1 MTDAIKL
8 PSRDIVDIA
17 PQVGNLAEIEQF
29 LFQDIG
35 GTSLI
40 NLVRHDTIS
49 GIDVVYSIISNLS
62 KLNIDFDP
70 SFILVNKAVY
80 QSIFNQYSI
89 QLMSRVPQ
97 ETFYSL
103 NEQRPPDNL
112 GTNVYFDG
120 EDLVIEFEN
129 VRQTEFIEIEI
140 ETDGKINS
148 VRENDY

>member
-17 PQVGNLAEIEQF
+17 PQVGNVAEIEQF

-70 SFILVNKAVY
+70 SLILVNKAVY

>member
-62 KLNIDFDP
+62 KLKIDFDP
-70 SFILVNKAVY
+70 SLILVNKAVY

>member
-8 PSRDIVDIA
+8 PSRDIVNIES
-17 PQVGNLAEIEQF
+17 QVADVAQIEQF

-49 GIDVVYSIISNLS
+49 GINVVYSIISNLS

-70 SFILVNKAVY
+70 SLILVNKAVY

>member
-8 PSRDIVDIA
+8 PSRDIVNIES
-17 PQVGNLAEIEQF
+17 QVADVAQIEQF

-49 GIDVVYSIISNLS
+49 GIDVIYSIISNLS

-70 SFILVNKAVY
+70 SLILVNKAVY

-103 NEQRPPDNL
+103 NEQRPPYNL

>member
-1 MTDAIKL
+1 MTEAIKL
-8 PSRDIVDIA
+8 PSRDIVNIA
-17 PQVGNLAEIEQF
+17 PQVGNIAEIEQF

-70 SFILVNKAVY
+70 SLILVNKAVY

>member
-8 PSRDIVDIA
+8 PSRDIVNIA
-17 PQVGNLAEIEQF
+17 PQVGNIAEIEQF

-70 SFILVNKAVY
+70 SLILVNKAVY

>member
-17 PQVGNLAEIEQF
+17 PQVGNVAEIEQF

-62 KLNIDFDP
+62 KLKIDFDP
-70 SFILVNKAVY
+70 SLILVNKAVY

>member
-8 PSRDIVDIA
+8 PSRDIVNIES
-17 PQVGNLAEIEQF
+17 QVADVAQIEQF

-49 GIDVVYSIISNLS
+49 GIDVIYSIISNLS

-70 SFILVNKAVY
+70 SLILVNKAVY

>member
-17 PQVGNLAEIEQF
+17 PQVGNVAEIEQF

-70 SFILVNKAVY
+70 SLILVNKAVY

-89 QLMSRVPQ
+89 QLMNRIPQ

-112 GTNVYFDG
+112 ATNVYFDG
-120 EDLVIEFEN
+120 EDLIIEFEN
-129 VRQTEFIEIEI
+129 VKQTEFVEIQI

>member
-70 SFILVNKAVY
+70 SLILVNKAVY

-103 NEQRPPDNL
+103 NEHRPPDNL

>member
-70 SFILVNKAVY
+70 SLILVNKAVY

-120 EDLVIEFEN
+120 EDLVIEFEY
-129 VRQTEFIEIEI
+129 VRQTEFIEREI

>member
-8 PSRDIVDIA
+8 PSRDIVNIA
-17 PQVGNLAEIEQF
+17 PQVGNIAEIEQF

-70 SFILVNKAVY
+70 SLILVNKAVY
-80 QSIFNQYSI
+80 QSIFNPVSYTH
-89 QLMSRVPQ
+89 LTLP
-97 ETFYSL
+97 
-103 NEQRPPDNL
+103 
-112 GTNVYFDG
+112 TN
-120 EDLVIEFEN
+120 
-129 VRQTEFIEIEI
+129 
-140 ETDGKINS
+140 
-148 VRENDY
+148 REV

>member
-1 MTDAIKL
+1 
-8 PSRDIVDIA
+8 
-17 PQVGNLAEIEQF
+17 
-29 LFQDIG
+29 
-35 GTSLI
+35 
-40 NLVRHDTIS
+40 
-49 GIDVVYSIISNLS
+49 
-62 KLNIDFDP
+62 
-70 SFILVNKAVY
+70 
-80 QSIFNQYSI
+80 
-89 QLMSRVPQ
+89 MSRVPQ

>member
-70 SFILVNKAVY
+70 SLILVNKAVY

>member
-70 SFILVNKAVY
+70 SLILVNKAVY

-120 EDLVIEFEN
+120 ENLVIEFEN

>member
-70 SFILVNKAVY
+70 SLILVNKAVY

-89 QLMSRVPQ
+89 QLMSRVQQ
-97 ETFYSL
+97 ENFYSI
-103 NEQRPPDNL
+103 NEQRPQDNL

>member
-8 PSRDIVDIA
+8 PSRDIVNIA
-17 PQVGNLAEIEQF
+17 PQVGSLAEIEQF

-49 GIDVVYSIISNLS
+49 GINVVYSIISNLS

-70 SFILVNKAVY
+70 SLILVNKAVY